1 MANPATEGPPTSDET
16 VSAAVV
22 HEPRRKGWF
31 ERVLDLR
38 FKLPLVPIIIL
49 LVFLVIPAI
58 FAPFLAPH
66 GPFDGGLSIRLLPP
80 VWLEGGSWD
89 HILGTDRVGRDIFSR
104 IIYGSRISIGVS
116 VVAIFFGGLIARL
129 GKRADC
135 EVAQRLRFSPVP
147 GDLEEQRVN
156 AFPAGEDFLEL
167 PVVESRSPV
176 GRDEFLELGED
187 ELADHA
193 REQARGGFAEFALLV
208 FGGEGD
214 GLAFGP
220 DGDLYVAGQDNNAVL
235 RYDGKT
241 GKSRGA
247 FVKPGAGG
255 LDGIRGIAFHP
266 DGDLLVAGRENNS
279 ILRFTAKTGIPKVDF
294 VSESGGKLDHPIQ
307 LRYGPDGYLYV
318 SSGKNSRIMRYDG
331 KTGRLIGT
339 FVKHKSGGLDHP
351 SGFDWGAEG
360 DLYVASRDSHQI
372 LRYDGKTGAFKAV
385 VLDRK
390 DEKQM
395 KSPEFLLMIN

>member
-1 MANPATEGPPTSDET
+1 MIRRNFA
-16 VSAAVV
+16 SAILCAC
-22 HEPRRKGWF
+22 
-31 ERVLDLR
+31 
-38 FKLPLVPIIIL
+38 LPLICGANWLITTHSGDDVLIYDDKKKSVKA
-49 LVFLVIPAI
+49 LVKPGEGFL
-58 FAPFLAPH
+58 
-66 GPFDGGLSIRLLPP
+66 
-80 VWLEGGSWD
+80 
-89 HILGTDRVGRDIFSR
+89 
-104 IIYGSRISIGVS
+104 
-116 VVAIFFGGLIARL
+116 
-129 GKRADC
+129 K
-135 EVAQRLRFSPVP
+135 
-147 GDLEEQRVN
+147 
-156 AFPAGEDFLEL
+156 
-167 PVVESRSPV
+167 
-176 GRDEFLELGED
+176 
-187 ELADHA
+187 
-193 REQARGGFAEFALLV
+193 QARGVTVSPRGDLYVCSAAASNWAILRYNRDGKFKGAFAA
-208 FGGEGD
+208 GD
-214 GLAFGP
+214 GLAHPYQCLFGP

-247 FVKPGAGG
+247 FVKPRAGG